1 MAGDFSVRIN
11 RRDGVLEIE
20 GSDME
25 WIAAQLERLA
35 VVYEEQP
42 VTGPSKAPSTASPAP
57 PVAAPS
63 TSSKPQTSPAPARAR
78 KGSGRG
84 AHRASRK
91 PELEQVLTPELRTA
105 LQAYVNERSATWK
118 RNTSQA
124 AIIATFL
131 MDNGGWG
138 GYLDDDDLYTVYSVM
153 GWPAPSNFRAQI
165 NNARHRNGYFG
176 NWTEGRVQITH
187 AGEQFGRHGS
197 KTS

>member
-20 GSDME
+20 GSDKE

-35 VVYEEQP
+35 VVYEERP
-42 VTGPSKAPSTASPAP
+42 MSGPTNAPSTAPTPPVAGSGTDSKPPASPAP
-57 PVAAPS
+57 V
-63 TSSKPQTSPAPARAR
+63 RAR

-84 AHRASRK
+84 TQRASRK

-105 LQAYVNERSATWK
+105 LQAYVDERSGTWK
-118 RNTSQA
+118 SNTSQA

-131 MDNGGWG
+131 MDNGDWG
-138 GYLDDDDLYTVYSVM
+138 GYIDDDDLYTVYSVM
-153 GWPAPSNFRAQI
+153 GWPAPSNFRSQI
-165 NNARHRNGYFG
+165 NNARQRNGYFG

-197 KTS
+197 RTS